1 MKTSAIFLKML
12 IVGWSA
18 ALAPTFLCAQAGA
31 TQVEAKFVS
40 DSLSITAK
48 FQYSIESGKVRT
60 ANAAHHFLYDAP
72 TDVQIKFS
80 GLQWEGALTEAAKRN
95 LVINLAIRGDSPGTL
110 TFGMS
115 ESQFYNFSLKS
126 NTAPKLNIQMRAI
139 LENGNTLTAD
149 RSLTLTF
156 TSPPQPPSG
165 TPKESVKPLEPSQ
178 NLESN
183 KENEAWAEARRNN
196 TVQAYGK
203 FLSEFPSTGGK
214 YYKAAKEAMIQ
225 VDVLKKSV
233 KRINDSIEFIAVSNL
248 LKAPWME
255 AYPASRSL
263 PADGKYNKAL
273 YSYEFSVFLFSGL
286 DSIRICDFDPK
297 KKGARC
303 LTHRIESMFQP
314 LSGQFQLTAKGD
326 SARLTVSGGKAP
338 FRLVFLDPGGW
349 EKGVMEFIQVR
360 DTTVSLAALAKV
372 LEPGT
377 YAFEIQDA
385 ESAFFK
391 TVDEPLTIKKR
402 IPRSWLIGG
411 AVAALLFI
419 AALIIRSIVAFRQNR
434 RRKNLLRQAQSNT
447 PASPPEITPEN
458 GRPPLANLP
467 PTQDTP
473 AVSGSEIKIRPRSNT
488 KETAFDVF
496 HSMVGVG
503 YLYFPL
509 ALEQH
514 WQDSALQAIYMHRD
528 AISEIG
534 HYLRTENTSKIKE
547 NDKDIPEIGGMLLGR
562 FSVNNHQKYEVS
574 IDKFV
579 PIASSASNV
588 YSIEFSVNSMAKDLT
603 HMLDKYP
610 DLLVVGWFH
619 THPGHGLFLSPPDL
633 SIQEHFREPYQ
644 IAMEIDSLSAALDT
658 GFFTR
663 KTDGSIN
670 NAEYL
675 KPHSKWFSWREIEQ
689 FTSRRS

>member
-18 ALAPTFLCAQAGA
+18 VLAPTSLCAQDGA
-31 TQVEAKFVS
+31 TPVEAKFVS
-40 DSLSITAK
+40 DSLSVTAK
-48 FQYSIESGKVRT
+48 FQYSIESGKVR
-60 ANAAHHFLYDAP
+60 AADAAHHFLYDTP
-72 TDVQIKFS
+72 TDVQLKFS

-95 LVINLAIRGDSPGTL
+95 LIISLVVKGPSTSTLA
-110 TFGMS
+110 FGMS
-115 ESQFYNFSLKS
+115 ESQYHSFSLKS
-126 NTAPKLNIQMRAI
+126 KTAAQLNIQMRVI
-139 LENGNTLTAD
+139 LENGNALTAD
-149 RSLTLTF
+149 RSLILTF
-156 TSPPQPPSG
+156 TPPSQPP
-165 TPKESVKPLEPSQ
+165 PNDQENKVDKPESPQ

-203 FLSEFPSTGGK
+203 FLSEFPSPGGK
-214 YYKAAKEAMIQ
+214 YYKTAKEAMIQ
-225 VDVLKKSV
+225 VGVLKKSV
-233 KRINDSIEFIAVSNL
+233 KRINDSTEFIAVSNL

-255 AYPASRSL
+255 VYPASRTL
-263 PADGKYNKAL
+263 PAGGKYNKAL
-273 YSYEFSVFLFSGL
+273 YTYEFSIFLFSGV

-314 LSGQFQLTAKGD
+314 LSGRFQLTAKGD
-326 SARLTVSGGKAP
+326 SAILSVSGGVAP

-349 EKGVMEFIQVR
+349 ERGVVESIEAR
-360 DTTVSLAALAKV
+360 DTAVSIAALAKI

-377 YAFEIQDA
+377 YVIEIQDA

-391 TVDEPLTIKKR
+391 TEDKPLMIKKR
-402 IPRSWLIGG
+402 IPRTWLIGG

-419 AALIIRSIVAFRQNR
+419 AALIARSIVVFRQNR
-434 RRKNLLRQAQSNT
+434 RRENLLRQAQSNT
-447 PASPPEITPEN
+447 LHPPPGMIPEN
-458 GRPPLANLP
+458 GTAPLTNLP
-467 PTQDTP
+467 LTQDSP
-473 AVSGSEIKIRPRSNT
+473 AASGSEIKIRPRSNT
-488 KETAFDVF
+488 KETAFDIF

-509 ALEQH
+509 TLEQH
-514 WQDSALQAIYMHRD
+514 WHDSAIQAIYMHRD

-562 FSVNNHQKYEVS
+562 FAVNGHQKCEVS

-579 PIASSASNV
+579 PIASSSSNV

-603 HMLDKYP
+603 YMLDKYP

-663 KTDGSIN
+663 KTDGGMN
-670 NAEYL
+670 NAEHL
-675 KPHSKWFSWREIEQ
+675 KTYSKWFSWREIEQ